1 MVSRDSRPS
10 SRVVG
15 AWLHTYYCDRRVMAS
30 DIPSATVLAVRRSWK
45 FAAICQFLFTFDV
58 ALALDGFHTQV
69 RHSTFSTCS
78 NISVLKR
85 R

>member
-1 MVSRDSRPS
+1 
-10 SRVVG
+10 
-15 AWLHTYYCDRRVMAS
+15 MAV
-30 DIPSATVLAVRRSWK
+30 DVPSATVLAVRRSWK

-69 RHSTFSTCS
+69 RRSSLSTCS